1 MEFVKSNLRDSLSHV
16 LIVELDE
23 FGETAEKLVLVV
35 IFGLLVACGDLIR
48 VIVIPEEFLETLV
61 VVQVLLDLLDH

>member
-1 MEFVKSNLRDSLSHV
+1 MEFVKSNLGDCLSHM

-23 FGETAEKLVLVV
+23 FGETAEKLVLII
-35 IFGLLVACGDLIR
+35 IFDLLVACGDLIS

-61 VVQVLLDLLDH
+61 VVEVLLDLLDH

>member
-1 MEFVKSNLRDSLSHV
+1 M

-23 FGETAEKLVLVV
+23 FGETAEKLVLII
-35 IFGLLVACGDLIR
+35 IFDLLVACGDLIR

-61 VVQVLLDLLDH
+61 VVEVLLDLLDH

>member
-1 MEFVKSNLRDSLSHV
+1 LEFVKSNLRDCLSHM

-23 FGETAEKLVLVV
+23 FGETAEKLVLII
-35 IFGLLVACGDLIR
+35 IFDLLVACGDLIR

-61 VVQVLLDLLDH
+61 VVEVLLDLLDH

>member
-48 VIVIPEEFLETLV
+48 VIVIPEEFLETLIV
-61 VVQVLLDLLDH
+61 VEVFLDLLDH